1 MTLESGKPPR
11 ADCGRKIKFFCL
23 VSLSFFSLFVFLS
36 CSSNQAKN
44 KVNSTPSQGPSPG
57 PKSHFSP
64 LWTNYQMNAGVHA
77 IAFEEHFIWVGT
89 EEGILLYDLRQDKI
103 VKKYNNKNGLLSND
117 VTSIEIDSEGNKWV
131 GTHGGGLVIIGR
143 GASGKIKKI
152 YNAPILSDPF
162 VYKTLFDAQGK
173 LWVATWKGA
182 NFFDGKVWKKF
193 TKENGLV
200 DDWVYCLGVEPGG
213 KVWFGTEGGVNSYD
227 GKKWETFTH
236 KNGLGAELKDIPDY
250 EKIVNTSKHHASTP
264 GKEAEGYNP
273 NYVLSLAVDQQAVK
287 WFGTWGA
294 GLSRF
299 DGQNWRNFT
308 VKDGL
313 PGNFVA
319 DIFIDSD
326 NGLWVGTEGGIGYFN
341 GTQWIKYTRA
351 EGLIDDSVFAIARDK
366 TGSKWFGT
374 LDGLSKLEGMVP
386 SL

>member
-1 MTLESGKPPR
+1 MTLEEDKHPR
-11 ADCGRKIKFFCL
+11 NNFERSIRFFWL
-23 VSLSFFSLFVFLS
+23 LFISSCFLFPLFS
-36 CSSNQAKN
+36 CSSHQPKN
-44 KVNSTPSQGPSPG
+44 NINSATSQDPSALQ
-57 PKSHFSP
+57 KNRFSP

-77 IAFEEHFIWVGT
+77 IAFEDNLIWVGT
-89 EEGILLYDLRQDKI
+89 EEGILLYDLRQEKI

-117 VTSIEIDSEGNKWV
+117 VTSIEIDSQGNKWV
-131 GTHGGGLVIIGR
+131 GTHGGGLVFIVG
-143 GASGKIKKI
+143 GENGKIKKT
-152 YNAPILSDPF
+152 YNAPILSDPY
-162 VYKTLFDAQGK
+162 VYKTLFDPEGK

-200 DDWVYCLGVEPGG
+200 DDWVYSLGIEPGG
-213 KVWFGTEGGVNSYD
+213 KVWFGTEGGVNSFD

-236 KNGLGAELKDIPDY
+236 KNGLGAELKDIPDF
-250 EKIVNTSKHHASTP
+250 EKIVNSSRHHASTP

-273 NYVLSLAVDQQAVK
+273 NYVLSLAIDQQGVK

-299 DGQNWRNFT
+299 DGQTWRNFT

-341 GTQWIKYTRA
+341 GTEWTRYTRA
-351 EGLIDDSVFAIARDK
+351 EGLIDDSVFSIARDHA
-366 TGSKWFGT
+366 GSKWFGT

-386 SL
+386 NL

>member
-1 MTLESGKPPR
+1 MAWSNSIHPNINYSVIR
-11 ADCGRKIKFFCL
+11 HFFL
-23 VSLSFFSLFVFLS
+23 VFLSFFPLLASSS
-36 CSSNQAKN
+36 CSSNSTKN
-44 KVNSTPSQGPSPG
+44 KIDLISSQNSSSNA
-57 PKSHFSP
+57 KARFSP

-77 IAFEEHFIWVGT
+77 IAFEDHFIWVGT
-89 EEGILLYDLRQDKI
+89 EQGILLYDLRQEKI

-131 GTHGGGLVIIGR
+131 GTHGGGLVMIG
-143 GASGKIKKI
+143 GGENGKIKKI
-152 YNAPILSDPF
+152 YNAPIIADPF
-162 VYKTLFDAQGK
+162 VYKTLFDAEGK

-200 DDWVYCLGVEPGG
+200 DDWVYSLGIEPGG

-236 KNGLGAELKDIPDY
+236 KNGLGAELKDIPDF
-250 EKIVNTSKHHASTP
+250 EKIVNSSKHHASTP

-273 NYVLSLAVDQQAVK
+273 NYVLSLAIDQHGVK

-326 NGLWVGTEGGIGYFN
+326 NGLWIGTEGGIGYFN
-341 GTQWIKYTRA
+341 GTQWINYTRA

-366 TGSKWFGT
+366 SGSKWFGT